1 MTSIRRATTHDAIAI
16 SHVQVQTWRTTYS
29 GIVPDEYLTA
39 LNEVERVAVWREQLA
54 HGMLIYVADQA
65 GEVVGFIGGGPVRES
80 VQTYDAELYAIYLLQ
95 RSQGQGIGTALL
107 KQLARSLLN
116 EGFTSMLVWVLEK
129 NPSKHFYTKANAQ
142 FVTSKDIRIGGALL
156 AEEAYGWPDL
166 SAILHA

>member
-1 MTSIRRATTHDAIAI
+1 
-16 SHVQVQTWRTTYS
+16 
-29 GIVPDEYLTA
+29 
-39 LNEVERVAVWREQLA
+39 
-54 HGMLIYVADQA
+54 MLIYVADQA

-107 KQLARSLLN
+107 QQLARSLLN